1 MYAAT
6 QWTPLPTGHGPLG
19 LASQKK
25 GQVTPTVRT
34 DTTHFPFSKLKTAY
48 PPKSVDTR
56 FSFAFKH
63 SKLCPRIPSCGH
75 LVGC

>member
-34 DTTHFPFSKLKTAY
+34 DTNHN
-48 PPKSVDTR
+48 
-56 FSFAFKH
+56 
-63 SKLCPRIPSCGH
+63 PSTNDKKAHNRKIDCVLLGFI
-75 LVGC
+75 LVKV